1 MSRRACRTHAS
12 STTVAMVPITM
23 KRLLVVIASI
33 GLLSGALS
41 SVLTQHLGSDTR
53 SRAAASASVPL
64 SLDQGHNPL
73 PGQTSCLDLPL
84 SSQLISPESCW
95 QTGPTSMLVVGTSP
109 SLAGAGAIAVLQGQQ
124 RQLSVV
130 PGSGP
135 LSVLGA
141 NASAGCVQGARGTYY
156 QVGLGSGAVGTVSA
170 TQCAQAEQTQGTAV
184 GAGNGV
190 RPVSNGVALA
200 TTVAATLIP
209 PPVSPSYYE
218 ETSYVS
224 ECGVGATVGCPIY
237 LQGQSTVT
245 PTPHGIVVLDFGSPC
260 SSGSTY
266 GTEMFYG
273 GGCVSDG
280 TIRQLVQEWIS
291 GYASDHSGAGQAIT
305 LAVGTSNSYTADDA
319 SGEPAN
325 LATSGTEWFQLVVG
339 ATYNLG
345 ASAVTLWAAS
355 DMEQSNDDEWYDGSD
370 TLEWV
375 EGYSAA
381 AFPSPPATICA
392 LSRGGSLADF
402 GDDVLGGSG
411 SGDGWTVNQIY
422 DAAQGIT
429 GTCALPEIYYSANAP
444 EWLALSQWA
453 QNQGYPAMQFTA
465 AMVEP
470 GGTPTCPA
478 PNGYTLLSASCAWS
492 TLQIDTGQ
500 QPEVPAI
507 TQIATA
513 LQAPG
518 PSVSALTPNNGP
530 DAGGTQVVI
539 SGSGFLGT
547 QTVYFGSLG
556 VAVSSAAVN
565 GAGTQITVSSPA
577 ESPGQV
583 NVVVEAGLGASSVE
597 SFDEYQ
603 FDAPPCTA
611 DAVSLAAASVAP
623 GFQDQATSSAS
634 CPSGANPEYT
644 YFTRAVGAAG
654 WTLDA
659 AWIGPTW
666 DWSTTGLPEGSYQ
679 LLVWVSDGPYTVP
692 QAEAVTTLT
701 VASQPPCTSD
711 SANAAPNPALS
722 GDPVQLTV
730 SAACPAGSLPL
741 YAYFTRPAGSGAWT
755 LEAAWI
761 GPTWSWPTF
770 GLAPGTYD
778 VLVWVSD
785 GPYTTP
791 QAQLAVSVAIQSLA
805 PCSADTASAPSEVL
819 QGAPVAIAATSA
831 CPSGS
836 TPLYSYFVSGP
847 DGGNWSLQA
856 AWIGPNWSWSTLG
869 LSPGTY
875 QVLVWVSDGPY
886 SVPQAQDA
894 TTVIVEPHVACSAV
908 TVDAPS
914 IATEGL
920 AAVISA
926 TSTCP
931 TAATPLYSYFVMGPG
946 GAGWTLGAA
955 WIGNSWSWST
965 VGLPDG
971 AYQVLVWV
979 SDGPY
984 TIPQAQGSATI
995 SVFTQKPCT
1004 SVTAQVSP
1012 ASAAAGQ
1019 PESVSAV
1026 GTCPVDT
1033 QPLYSYFTGTS
1044 PIGPWSLQAAW
1055 IGPEW
1060 TWNTSGLPNGTYYV
1074 TVWVSGAQYIGPE
1087 AATVASITINTP
1099 AACTALSA
1107 TAVPAA
1113 VSAGQ
1118 AVVVTASSSCPP
1130 GASPLYSYF
1139 TSSPASP
1146 GVWTLD
1152 AGWIG
1157 PSWTFSTNGL
1167 TPGAYQVLVW
1177 VSDGPYTVPQLQ
1189 TIQTVSVDADAACTA
1204 VSATAPAT
1212 VASGQP
1218 VDVTATSSCPSGAQ
1232 AEYSYFLMPPGSSDW
1247 NLQAAWI
1254 GPSWLWNTVGVSPG
1268 TYEVLVWASDGP
1280 YTVPQV
1286 QTQVA
1291 VTVTG

>member
-1 MSRRACRTHAS
+1 
-12 STTVAMVPITM
+12 MVPITK
-23 KRLLVVIASI
+23 KRLLVVIVGI
-33 GLLSGALS
+33 GLLGGALS
-41 SVLTQHLGSDTR
+41 AVLGKHSESHTR
-53 SRAAASASVPL
+53 SRGAGSASVPL
-64 SLDQGHNPL
+64 ALGQEQNSP
-73 PGQTSCLDLPL
+73 PEQTSCLDLPL
-84 SSQLISPESCW
+84 SSQLISPKSCW
-95 QTGPTSMLVVGTSP
+95 QTGPASMLIAGTSP

-124 RQLSVV
+124 RQVSVV
-130 PGSGP
+130 PGSGA
-135 LSVLGA
+135 LSVVGA
-141 NASAGCVQGARGTYY
+141 GATVGCVQGARGTYY
-156 QVGLGSGAVGTVSA
+156 QVGLGTG
-170 TQCAQAEQTQGTAV
+170 EV
-184 GAGNGV
+184 GAPSPSGCAGAEHAQSASV
-190 RPVSNGVALA
+190 GGGSVARLVSSGIALA
-200 TTVAATLIP
+200 TPAAATLIP

-224 ECGVGATVGCPIY
+224 ECGVGSTVGCPIY
-237 LQGQSTVT
+237 LQGQSTIT
-245 PTPHGIVVLDFGSPC
+245 PSPPGIVVLDFGSPC

-273 GGCVSDG
+273 GGCVSDN
-280 TIRQLVQEWIS
+280 TIHELVQEWIS
-291 GYASDHSGAGQAIT
+291 GYASDHSGVGQEIT

-339 ATYNLG
+339 ASYDSG
-345 ASAVTLWAAS
+345 AAAVTLWAAS
-355 DMEQSNDDEWYDGSD
+355 DMEQSSDGQWYDGSD

-375 EGYSAA
+375 DGYSAA
-381 AFPSPPATICA
+381 AFPSAPATSCS
-392 LSRGGSLADF
+392 LSHGRSLADF

-422 DAAQGIT
+422 DVAQGIT
-429 GTCALPEIYYSANAP
+429 GTCALPEIYYNANAQ

-470 GGTPTCPA
+470 GGSATCPA

-492 TLQIDTGQ
+492 TLQADTGQ

-518 PSVSALTPNNGP
+518 PSVTALTPNNGP
-530 DAGGTQVVI
+530 DAGGNQVVI
-539 SGSGFLGT
+539 SGSGFLGA
-547 QTVYFGSLG
+547 QSVYFGSQA
-556 VAVSSAAVN
+556 VDVSSGEVN
-565 GAGTQITVSSPA
+565 LTGTQITVQAPA

-583 NVVVEAGLGASSVE
+583 NVIVESGLGASSVG

-611 DAVSLAAASVAP
+611 VAVSLEATSVAS
-623 GFQDQATSSAS
+623 GFQDQASAS
-634 CPSGANPEYT
+634 ATCPAGASPEYT
-644 YFTRAVGAAG
+644 YFTRSVGAG
-654 WTLDA
+654 SWTLDA

-666 DWSTTGLPEGSYQ
+666 DWATTGLPEGSYQ
-679 LLVWVSDGPYTVP
+679 VLVWVSDGPYTVP
-692 QAEAVTTLT
+692 QAEAVASLT
-701 VASQPPCTSD
+701 VAPQSPCTSD
-711 SANAAPNPALS
+711 SATAAPNPVLS
-722 GDPVQLTV
+722 GDPVQLTD

-741 YAYFTRPAGSGAWT
+741 YTYFTRPAGAGTWT
-755 LEAAWI
+755 LQAAWI
-761 GPTWSWPTF
+761 GPSWSWPTS

-785 GPYTTP
+785 GPYTIP
-791 QAQLAVSVAIQSLA
+791 QEQVVVSVVIQSLA
-805 PCSADTASAPSEVL
+805 PCSADIASAPTDVL
-819 QGAPVAIAATSA
+819 QGAPVAVAATST

-836 TPLYSYFVSGP
+836 GPLYSYFVSGP
-847 DGGNWSLQA
+847 GGGSWILQA
-856 AWIGPNWSWSTLG
+856 AWIGPNWTWSTVG

-886 SVPQAQDA
+886 SVPQAQNA
-894 TTVIVEPHVACSAV
+894 TTVIIEPHVTCSAV
-908 TVDAPS
+908 SVDAPTV
-914 IATEGL
+914 ATEGL
-920 AAVISA
+920 AVAISA

-931 TAATPLYSYFVMGPG
+931 AGATPLYSYFVMGPG
-946 GAGWTLGAA
+946 GGGWTLEAA

-971 AYQVLVWV
+971 VYQVLVWV

-984 TIPQAQGSATI
+984 TTPQAQGSATV
-995 SVFTQKPCT
+995 SVFTQRPCT

-1012 ASAAAGQ
+1012 ATAAASQ
-1019 PESVSAV
+1019 PATVSAV

-1044 PIGPWSLQAAW
+1044 PTGPWSLRAAW
-1055 IGPEW
+1055 VGPDW
-1060 TWNTSGLPNGTYYV
+1060 TWNTSGLSNGTYYV

-1099 AACTALSA
+1099 AACSSLSA
-1107 TAVPAA
+1107 TAVPAT

-1118 AVVVTASSSCPP
+1118 AIVVTASSSCPA

-1152 AGWIG
+1152 AAWIG
-1157 PSWTFSTNGL
+1157 PSWAFSTSGL
-1167 TPGAYQVLVW
+1167 PPGDYQVLVW

-1189 TIQTVSVDADAACTA
+1189 TVQAVSVEADAACSA

-1212 VASGQP
+1212 VVSGQP
-1218 VDVTATSSCPSGAQ
+1218 VGVTATSSCPAGAQ
-1232 AEYSYFLMPPGSSDW
+1232 AEYSYFLMAPDSGGW
-1247 NLQAAWI
+1247 ALQAAWI
-1254 GPSWLWNTVGVSPG
+1254 GSSWTWNTVGVGPG
-1268 TYEVLVWASDGP
+1268 TYEILIWASDGP

-1291 VTVTG
+1291 VAVTG